1 MTTANLNVSTVLN
14 CNGQMTQKR
23 LLEVNR
29 CISESMLCR
38 IVHAIIGI
46 MLYEYR
52 FNKTEIQRETQ
63 ERKKEPLN
71 HICALVVS
79 NYKYIRTVLLNVL
92 NQN

>member
-1 MTTANLNVSTVLN
+1 
-14 CNGQMTQKR
+14 
-23 LLEVNR
+23 
-29 CISESMLCR
+29 MLRR